1 VKHFGVHAALKS
13 GSVFER
19 FGDKRIGIGLEVCF
33 CRRSTVESATYAVH
47 CFNRSLL
54 SDDKYRARS
63 IPLTDVPTVIVGA
76 PFASTSWDFRH
87 RQSTGCRVLG
97 VHMENSSQPGK
108 GVPNTQGSPSR
119 WVQWATL
126 RPTQGAIGYAQVEEK
141 KSSYRELKPEKRR
154 SFAEEHAIAVVLG
167 PSGALHVVD
176 HHHWARAWFD
186 MGFPEA
192 PLRMRED
199 FSGLTDEQFVGT
211 MSERGWLHAF
221 DEHGREFNVSDL
233 PRSIESIPD
242 DVFQSVAAF
251 IRIAGVFKNPG
262 EFNAKFAWADFFRQR
277 VATRP
282 STVDGFALMLAE
294 AFAASR
300 LPEAKALPG
309 YISAGGAV

>member
-1 VKHFGVHAALKS
+1 
-13 GSVFER
+13 
-19 FGDKRIGIGLEVCF
+19 
-33 CRRSTVESATYAVH
+33 
-47 CFNRSLL
+47 
-54 SDDKYRARS
+54 
-63 IPLTDVPTVIVGA
+63 
-76 PFASTSWDFRH
+76 
-87 RQSTGCRVLG
+87 
-97 VHMENSSQPGK
+97 MENNSEPGK
-108 GVPNTQGSPSR
+108 GVTKTQDSLSR

-126 RPTQGAIGYAQVEEK
+126 RPTQGAIGYIQVKAK
-141 KSSYRELKPEKRR
+141 KSGYRELEPEKRR
-154 SFAEEHAIAVVLG
+154 SFAEEQAITVVLG
-167 PSGALHVVD
+167 PSGAFHVID

-192 PLRMRED
+192 PIRIKED

-233 PRSIESIPD
+233 PRSIESIPN

-282 STVDGFALMLAE
+282 ATVEGFALMLAD

-309 YISAGGAV
+309 YISAGESGDD